1 MPVYLCM
8 DSDNVAF
15 YSICTVQCR
24 YLGAI
29 GGKDLTESTRR
40 ILRSVKTNSVARQMN
55 FAGRGGK
62 KALRDMRLLQVI
74 IGNKAVVLIFPKVFK
89 CLFIFKICTQYI
101 YIYIY
106 LNKC

>member
-1 MPVYLCM
+1 
-8 DSDNVAF
+8 
-15 YSICTVQCR
+15 VQCR

-40 ILRSVKTNSVARQMN
+40 IMRRVITNSVARQIN

-62 KALRDMRLLQVI
+62 KAIRDMKLLQVI
-74 IGNKAVVLIFPKVFK
+74 IGNKAVVLILPKVFK

-101 YIYIY
+101 CISLSIDGC
-106 LNKC
+106 LFVSEN

>member
-1 MPVYLCM
+1 
-8 DSDNVAF
+8 
-15 YSICTVQCR
+15 VQCR

-40 ILRSVKTNSVARQMN
+40 ILRSVMTNSVARQMN

-62 KALRDMRLLQVI
+62 KAIRDMRLLQVI
-74 IGNKAVVLIFPKVFK
+74 IGNKTVVLIFPKVFK

-101 YIYIY
+101 YLI
-106 LNKC
+106 KC